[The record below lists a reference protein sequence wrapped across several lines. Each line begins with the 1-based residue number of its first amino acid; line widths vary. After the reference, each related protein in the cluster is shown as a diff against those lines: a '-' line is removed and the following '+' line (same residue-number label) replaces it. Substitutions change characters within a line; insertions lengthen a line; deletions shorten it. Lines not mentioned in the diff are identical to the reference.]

1 MFAPPT
7 AIYAHSPG
15 LREET
20 PLIMPLFHCERD
32 GLLREE
38 LLYTEACLRE
48 GLLYTEACLRQIL
61 QRLNILFGED
71 RDLH

>member
-1 MFAPPT
+1 VLFLYL
-7 AIYAHSPG
+7 IYVISKKCTVSHVHLHPYPFLLNEPG
-15 LREET
+15 
-20 PLIMPLFHCERD
+20 IMPLFHCERD
-32 GLLREE
+32 GL
-38 LLYTEACLRE
+38 LRE